1 MNAVSTGAA
10 VVPFFALDREFEAVR
25 EPLLERVEQ
34 VLRSGRLLQG
44 PWIEELEGT
53 LAELADRRHAVA
65 VNSCTDALYLGFTAL
80 GIGSGDEVLAPDF
93 SFAAT
98 ASSILRTGATPV
110 YVDVDDDYEL
120 DLACAEKL
128 LSPRTKA
135 LVFVDLFGRM
145 GGASALERFADE
157 HGLLLVEDAAQTLGG
172 VRDGRAAGSAG
183 VVSCFSF
190 DPTKVVS
197 APGSGGALLTDDDE
211 IAWTARTLSRHGRS
225 PEGTFERVGQ
235 NAQMSSI
242 VAAVLSLKLEHE
254 AEWLRA
260 RQRTAN
266 AYTAALGP
274 LAAVAPQAVLDRE
287 HVFHKYVVRV
297 ADRDLVRAALEERAV
312 TTLVHYAQPLSALPF
327 AVAAPH
333 RGGGGPNATRFA
345 QEVLSLP
352 VHAHLRDDE
361 VERVCVALTEAIPP
375 AQRH

>member
-1 MNAVSTGAA
+1 VSRVSTGAA
-10 VVPFFALDREFEAVR
+10 VVPFFALDREFESLR
-25 EPLLERVEQ
+25 EPLLERVEE

-44 PWIEELEGT
+44 PWIEELEHELAT
-53 LAELADRRHAVA
+53 LAGRRHAVA
-65 VNSCTDALYLGFTAL
+65 VNSCTDALYFGFAAL
-80 GIGSGDEVLAPDF
+80 GIGPGDEVLVPDF

-98 ASSILRTGATPV
+98 ASSVLRTGATPV
-110 YVDVDDDYEL
+110 YVDVGDDYEL
-120 DLACAEKL
+120 DLESAGEL
-128 LSPRTKA
+128 LSPRVKA

-145 GGASALERFADE
+145 GDAAALERFADE

-172 VRDGRAAGSAG
+172 VRDGRPAGSAG

-225 PEGTFERVGQ
+225 PGGTYERVGQ

-260 RQRTAN
+260 RRRAAT

-274 LAAVAPQAVLDRE
+274 LAAVAPAAALDRE

-297 ADRDLVRAALEERAV
+297 ADRDRVRAALEERGV
-312 TTLVHYAQPLSALPF
+312 TTLVHYARPLSALPF
-327 AVAAPH
+327 ASAAPH
-333 RGGGGPNATRFA
+333 RGGGGARVTTFS

-352 VHAHLRDDE
+352 VHAHLREDE
-361 VERVCVALTEAIPP
+361 VERVCAALAEAIPP
-375 AQRH
+375 S